1 MAYAIGEAVPWPVP
15 PDWGTAVR
23 DTRAWLTDYINPR
36 NGARQKRQLRLSPRR
51 TVEFNVVATDA
62 NRRLVDALRFDQ
74 GARQWLLPIWP
85 DLQYLSASL
94 SLGSTSIPCATTG
107 YDFADAGQALLWS
120 APNHWEVVQVATVE
134 SDHLAL
140 SAATLA
146 IWPAGTRLYPL
157 RLARVPDAAQESL
170 WTDDASQI
178 KVVMQVDEPCD
189 WPAVAPATTYR
200 GYPVLEWRGEESSG
214 PNTKYDRAIQT
225 VDGTTG
231 AIVYIDLP
239 AQPFRTQSH
248 NWQLVYRAEYAAF
261 LSLLYWL
268 RGRMGTLWMPSFAS
282 DLLLAASVASD
293 AISVSVEW
301 AGYTVFGRQQSNRRD
316 IRIELY
322 SGAVL
327 YRRITASIEAGNT
340 ETLTLDSALGV
351 AVAPADVRCIS
362 FMTLSEQ
369 AADSISID
377 HVTDADGLAQ
387 AQTTWAGIRHD
398 V

>member
-1 MAYAIGEAVPWPVP
+1 MAFAIGEAVPWPVP

-23 DTRAWLTDYINPR
+23 DTRAWLTDYMNPR
-36 NGARQKRQLRLSPRR
+36 NGARQKRQLRLAPRR
-51 TVEFNVVATDA
+51 TMEFSVIATA
-62 NRRLVDALRFDQ
+62 ASRRLVDAVRFDQ

-85 DLQYLSASL
+85 DLQYLGASL
-94 SLGSTSIPCATTG
+94 GLGSVSIPCATTG

-120 APNHWEVVQVATVE
+120 APNLWEVVQVDTVE

-157 RLARVPDAAQESL
+157 RLARVPDAAEESL
-170 WTDDASQI
+170 WTDDVSQI

-189 WPAVAPATTYR
+189 WAAVAPTASYR

-214 PNTKYDRAIQT
+214 PSTKYDRAIQP
-225 VDGTTG
+225 VDGATG
-231 AIVYIDLP
+231 AIAYFDLP
-239 AQPFRTQSH
+239 GRPFRSQSH
-248 NWQLVYRAEYAAF
+248 NWQPHGRIEYAAF
-261 LSLLYWL
+261 MSLLYWL
-268 RGRMGTLWMPSFAS
+268 RGRMGTLWVPSYAS
-282 DLLLAASVASD
+282 DLLLAASVTSGA
-293 AISVSVEW
+293 VTLSVEW

-322 SGAVL
+322 NGAVL
-327 YRRITASIEAGNT
+327 YRRINGSAEVGST
-340 ETLTLDSALGV
+340 ETLTIDSALGV
-351 AVAPADVRCIS
+351 AVAPTDVRCIS

-377 HVTDADGLAQ
+377 HLTDADGVAQ